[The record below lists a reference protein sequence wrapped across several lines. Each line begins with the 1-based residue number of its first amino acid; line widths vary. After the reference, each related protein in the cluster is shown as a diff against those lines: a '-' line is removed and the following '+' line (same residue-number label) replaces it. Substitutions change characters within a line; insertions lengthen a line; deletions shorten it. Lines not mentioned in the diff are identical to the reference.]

1 MFRSFSGIFVT
12 LALGA
17 FGSGCRVN
25 NPPEVTVGPRPSSL
39 TADPGQVL
47 TLQLEVA
54 DPDGDEMTYEWAQ
67 VPTEPAGRFSD
78 IHARNPT
85 WTAPDVSETSL
96 FNITVTVQ
104 DGEGAG
110 VLGTTPS
117 VVVRAPTPTP

>member
-1 MFRSFSGIFVT
+1 MA

-25 NPPEVTVGPRPSSL
+25 SPPEVTVGPRPNSL
-39 TADPGQVL
+39 TADPGEVL
-47 TLQLEVA
+47 MMQLEVN
-54 DPDGDEMTYEWAQ
+54 DPDGDDMTYEWAQ
-67 VPTEPAGRFSD
+67 VPAQPAGRFSD

-85 WTAPDVSETSL
+85 WTAPDVAETSL

-104 DGEGAG
+104 DSEGAG

-117 VVVRAPTPTP
+117 VVVRVPPPAP